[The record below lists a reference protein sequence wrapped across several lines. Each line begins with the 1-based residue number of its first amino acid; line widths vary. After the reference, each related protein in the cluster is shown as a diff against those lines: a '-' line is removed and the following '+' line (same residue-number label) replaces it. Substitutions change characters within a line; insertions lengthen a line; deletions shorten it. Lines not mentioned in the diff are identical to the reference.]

1 MFINYTNADKI
12 KNDFDKSKINNKA
25 IDSSSLTETKAI
37 KTNTKNSNELIALET
52 QPKKD
57 SLVEKKPTK
66 LNDTIKSP
74 PIPIVVNKKVKSIDE
89 VSTKESI
96 VASTLSDNS
105 NSEKAKPILNIVE
118 HFERRETAIY
128 SESKPIPV
136 NEKLPEGLIFKVQ
149 IGAFK
154 NAIPQNLFKG
164 ITPITGETTPQG
176 YIRYTAGMFIN
187 YTNADKIKN
196 EIKGFGYKDAFVV
209 AFFDGRRISINEAKN
224 KLGDS
229 LVNFNRPIQNN
240 NTDASITELA
250 FDNKG
255 KTNNNIDN
263 LGIENE
269 STAEAQSVL
278 TVGGLFYTI
287 QVGVYSKP
295 VSAKKLHN
303 LNPLYSELAQNG
315 NLRYNIGCY
324 DNISRANEARKIV
337 IDEGIKDAFIA
348 VYFNGKRISMNDA
361 KRIISEKEGV
371 FANNINM
378 NILPILNTSF
388 NQNTTNGTNQISAN
402 ITKADENQNDESK
415 FNNQLPARISNSN
428 GIVYKVQIG
437 AFKSEVPVVI
447 ANKFLTIAKKGITN
461 YKDES
466 GLTIY
471 TVGEF
476 KTYDEASLVKADVV
490 KSGILDAFIVAYKE
504 GTKISLN
511 EGNTLINK

>member
-1 MFINYTNADKI
+1 
-12 KNDFDKSKINNKA
+12 
-25 IDSSSLTETKAI
+25 
-37 KTNTKNSNELIALET
+37 
-52 QPKKD
+52 
-57 SLVEKKPTK
+57 
-66 LNDTIKSP
+66 
-74 PIPIVVNKKVKSIDE
+74 
-89 VSTKESI
+89 
-96 VASTLSDNS
+96 
-105 NSEKAKPILNIVE
+105 
-118 HFERRETAIY
+118 
-128 SESKPIPV
+128 
-136 NEKLPEGLIFKVQ
+136 
-149 IGAFK
+149 
-154 NAIPQNLFKG
+154 
-164 ITPITGETTPQG
+164 
-176 YIRYTAGMFIN
+176 MFIN

-209 AFFDGRRISINEAKN
+209 AFFDGRRISINEAEN
-224 KLGDS
+224 KLRDS

-295 VSAKKLHN
+295 VSSKKLHN
-303 LNPLYSELAQNG
+303 LNPLYSELVQNG

-402 ITKADENQNDESK
+402 ITKANENQNDESK

-476 KTYDEASLVKADVV
+476 KTYDEASLVKSDVV